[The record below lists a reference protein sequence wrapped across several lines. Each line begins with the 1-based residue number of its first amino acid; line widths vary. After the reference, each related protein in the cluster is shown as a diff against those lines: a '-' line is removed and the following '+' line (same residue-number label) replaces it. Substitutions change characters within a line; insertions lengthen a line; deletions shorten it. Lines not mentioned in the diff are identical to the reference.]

1 MKYSIDEDGVI
12 SVKVL
17 YPRDVDAAVEEMVKH
32 GFDFNGWDKDDK
44 SATFYL
50 DYTHIYSLTDVDEE
64 EYEKNKNALEG
75 VADTFMK
82 ALSDYVTEM

>member
-17 YPRDVDAAVEEMVKH
+17 YPRDVDAAVGEMVKH
-32 GFDFNGWDKDDK
+32 GFDFDGWDKNEM

-50 DYTHIYSLTDVDEE
+50 DYTHIYSLTEVDEE
-64 EYEKNKNALEG
+64 EYVNNKNALEE
-75 VADTFMK
+75 VADTFMR

>member
-50 DYTHIYSLTDVDEE
+50 DYTHILSLTDVDEE
-64 EYEKNKNALEG
+64 EYENNRNELEEI
-75 VADTFMK
+75 AETIMK
-82 ALSDYVTEM
+82 ALAEYITEM